1 LSKPQEIQISFLSGR
16 AQGCSYEPVPLQ
28 NPEIQERLQ
37 EEVDAA
43 CLGAEDDFPDYDTI
57 QGNLDSVAVFKSL

>member
-1 LSKPQEIQISFLSGR
+1 MRIG
-16 AQGCSYEPVPLQ
+16 GCSYEPVPLQ

-57 QGNLDSVAVFKSL
+57 QGNLDIVVVFQFL